1 MALDELFVDNTIAK
15 ILDHFIAHE
24 GYDYTKNEVA
34 KCTKLSRI
42 TVYRNWDILEKAEI
56 IKPTRQI
63 GRAQLYTLNKEN
75 EVIKKLLDFALAHA
89 YLMAKKQAEKE
100 LSEELV
106 KKKGKAEMEGSA

>member
-34 KCTKLSRI
+34 KYTKLSRI
-42 TVYRNWDILEKAEI
+42 TVYRNWDVLEKAEI

-75 EVIKKLLDFALAHA
+75 EVVKKLLDFALAHA
-89 YLMAKKQAEKE
+89 YLMAKKDAEEE
-100 LSEELV
+100 LSGELV
-106 KKKGKAEMEGSA
+106 KKEGKAKTEERA